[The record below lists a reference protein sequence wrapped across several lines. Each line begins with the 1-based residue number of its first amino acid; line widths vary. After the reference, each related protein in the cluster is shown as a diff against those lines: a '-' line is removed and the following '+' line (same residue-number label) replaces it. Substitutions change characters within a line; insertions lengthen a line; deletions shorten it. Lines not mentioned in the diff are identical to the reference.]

1 MSNND
6 MTRYI
11 KYQRKLVN
19 EHENIYQ
26 DAEAGTSSDD
36 GQSSNGATDSSDMEG
51 MDQMTSQ
58 EEYNENQHDITKEQK
73 ENGMDEEEEDHI
85 QTKVNQSM
93 QAATM
98 KLQSSADKSL
108 TGFGLKPQMNM
119 NLNLNKLSL
128 KKGV

>member
-1 MSNND
+1 
-6 MTRYI
+6 
-11 KYQRKLVN
+11 
-19 EHENIYQ
+19 
-26 DAEAGTSSDD
+26 
-36 GQSSNGATDSSDMEG
+36 
-51 MDQMTSQ
+51 
-58 EEYNENQHDITKEQK
+58 
-73 ENGMDEEEEDHI
+73 MDEEEEDHI